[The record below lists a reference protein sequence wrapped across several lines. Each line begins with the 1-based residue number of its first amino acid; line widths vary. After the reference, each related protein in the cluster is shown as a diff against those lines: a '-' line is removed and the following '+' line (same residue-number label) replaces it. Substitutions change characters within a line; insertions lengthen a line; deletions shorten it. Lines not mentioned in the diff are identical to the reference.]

1 MVGWGGVVP
10 AAPPTA
16 GSVVLAES
24 LGVAGVLAEA
34 RASTV
39 VPAEA
44 LEALGVLAE
53 ARASMVVVAAEVLE
67 ALGVLA
73 EARASTVVP
82 AEALEALAEA
92 PVVLVV
98 AEAGAPTVTG
108 MVEVTVSVAIVAST

>member
-1 MVGWGGVVP
+1 VVP

-39 VPAEA
+39 VVAAEA

-53 ARASMVVVAAEVLE
+53 ARASTV
-67 ALGVLA
+67 
-73 EARASTVVP
+73 VVP

-98 AEAGAPTVTG
+98 EEAGAPTVTW
-108 MVEVTVSVAIVAST
+108 MVEVTVSVVIVAST